1 MVLLQH
7 RLNVKLS
14 QRQILTPGLVQMVS
28 VLALNKL
35 ELKDMITAEM
45 VENPVLEELE
55 DAVPMLDDVGRQ
67 EEERDRIAAKAT
79 TEENPIT
86 ATETKDPFEEIDFG
100 SFFQE
105 YLDPGYRSSGEME
118 EIEKPSFENFLS
130 KPGNLTDHLLWQL
143 GAISL
148 RPPVHEAA
156 EIIIGNLNEDGYLIA
171 SDEEILGIV
180 PVAAPEADAETQ
192 AKIVG
197 EAEALGIAAVV
208 PDPASLESAPDSA
221 SLDPASDNL
230 ASDDTAT
237 VDSAPESDFSSLD
250 PTAGSAHL
258 SASGLSDYRT
268 PSSDL
273 TSLDQPPV
281 KSLGEGWTVE
291 ALQEEA
297 AQRSAYTSAQSA
309 LRNAPAPAPARN
321 DAAYGKST
329 TAASEPSASAS
340 PNPPS
345 ANNGAASG
353 HAATAARMQVSFT
366 LPDLHEA
373 LEVVRQLD
381 PPGIA
386 CRDLRECLLRQ
397 LRYHMQQLQQGRDR
411 NGATPNAANGSATA
425 NGAATS
431 SGGASANG
439 TANTN
444 GAAPTDS
451 TEQVLNDAIA
461 VVDQHLHA
469 VTLKQ
474 FKEIAK
480 AIGRSVEAV
489 QVALDYV
496 RTLDPRPGLQYNK
509 TPARLIEPDVAFVKH
524 GDEWLIIMND
534 EDMPQLRLNP
544 AYKRLLTREGN
555 DKDTRNYVKD
565 RYKSAIQL
573 IKNIEQRK
581 QTITKVCY
589 SIVARQ
595 QDFLERGIDQ
605 LKPMMIKEVAEEIG
619 VHPSTV
625 SRAVANKYVHTPQ
638 GVFELRYF
646 FSESVQGPEGGGTS
660 LLILK
665 RRVKK
670 LIEDEDPSRPL
681 TDEQITRILQ
691 SQGIDVTRRTV
702 AKYRE
707 DMKIPSTHQRRVK
720 K

>member
-1 MVLLQH
+1 MLLQH
-7 RLNVKLS
+7 KLNVKLS

-35 ELKDMITAEM
+35 ELKDMINAEM

-55 DAVPMLDDVGRQ
+55 DAIPMLDDVGRQ
-67 EEERDRIAAKAT
+67 EEERDRLAAKAT
-79 TEENPIT
+79 TPEEGP
-86 ATETKDPFEEIDFG
+86 ATIADEKKDPFEEIDFG

-130 KPGNLTDHLLWQL
+130 KPGNLSDHLLWQL
-143 GAISL
+143 GAISV
-148 RPPVHEAA
+148 RPAVYQAA
-156 EIIIGNLNEDGYLIA
+156 ELIIGNLNEEGYLIA
-171 SDEEILGIV
+171 SDEELLGIA
-180 PVAAPEADAETQ
+180 PVAAPEADVEVA

-197 EAEALGIAAVV
+197 EAEALGIAVGQQLPVASGQWPEASIPAQEDLAAEGEELAGLSEAPLPVV
-208 PDPASLESAPDSA
+208 SAEPEPG
-221 SLDPASDNL
+221 L
-230 ASDDTAT
+230 
-237 VDSAPESDFSSLD
+237 PESGS
-250 PTAGSAHL
+250 PANGNWQPATAGT
-258 SASGLSDYRT
+258 G
-268 PSSDL
+268 
-273 TSLDQPPV
+273 
-281 KSLGEGWTVE
+281 
-291 ALQEEA
+291 A
-297 AQRSAYTSAQSA
+297 AT
-309 LRNAPAPAPARN
+309 APARYAPVN
-321 DAAYGKST
+321 
-329 TAASEPSASAS
+329 
-340 PNPPS
+340 
-345 ANNGAASG
+345 
-353 HAATAARMQVSFT
+353 FT
-366 LPDLHEA
+366 VADLHEA
-373 LEVVRQLD
+373 LEVVRQFD

-386 CRDLRECLLRQ
+386 CRGLRECLLYQ
-397 LRYHMQQLQQGRDR
+397 LRYHLEQLPLHR
-411 NGATPNAANGSATA
+411 NGNGL
-425 NGAATS
+425 
-431 SGGASANG
+431 
-439 TANTN
+439 
-444 GAAPTDS
+444 
-451 TEQVLNDAIA
+451 TEQVVRDAIA
-461 VVDQHLHA
+461 IVDQHLKA

-474 FKEIAK
+474 FKEIGR
-480 AIGRSVEAV
+480 AIGRPVEAV
-489 QVALDYV
+489 QAALEYV
-496 RTLDPRPGLQYNK
+496 RTLDPRPGLRYNK
-509 TPARLIEPDVAFVKH
+509 VPARWIEPDVAFVKH
-524 GDEWLIIMND
+524 GDEWLVIMND

-544 AYKRLLTREGN
+544 AYKRLLTRDGN
-555 DKDTRNYVKD
+555 DRDTRNYVKD

-581 QTITKVCY
+581 QTIAKVCY

-625 SRAVANKYVHTPQ
+625 SRAVANKYVHTQQ

-670 LIEDEDPSRPL
+670 LIEEEDPSRPL

-691 SQGIDVTRRTV
+691 SQGIQVTRRTV